1 MKTVNYPVIGLGM
14 ALLAIAG
21 CGSDSDDTPDNS
33 SSSVSS
39 SSSSSSSVSSD
50 SSSSTASGVS
60 EDWTL
65 VWSDEFDG
73 DSINTDNW
81 SHEVNCA
88 GGGNNELQ
96 CYTAREE
103 NSYVADG
110 HLHIV
115 ARQETHSGP
124 AVFDDDPA
132 YNPDDTS
139 ATRDYTSARLRT
151 KNKADWKYGRIEI
164 NAKTPQG
171 QGLWPAIW
179 MLPTEWVYGDWPLS
193 GEIDIFEAVN
203 TNASGENEVHG
214 TLHYGRPWPNNLNSG
229 ASFTPAEPI
238 WENFHTYAIE
248 WEEGEIRWYVDDVHF
263 ATQTADDWFTLSWQ
277 GQDEGFETGNPAS
290 PFDEMFHLI
299 MNVAVGGNWPGAPDD
314 ATTFPQE
321 MVVDYVRVY
330 QCDVDPDTGKGCA
343 WIDED
348 AEDVEGTGG
357 TEKEFALYE
366 NGPATLNF
374 SVFETEVSNTLVPG
388 QWQET
393 AGNLV
398 VDTALQVDDQTVWD
412 VQFNGLSNVF
422 LLSGDMSSVDYVDD
436 GFSFSLNEELSG
448 ITFDMRV
455 VDASEDATLS
465 VKLDSVWPNVS
476 SREIELPPTGEWQ
489 SVSVRFSDFV
499 GHADPAGQVNYS
511 DINAPFVLELSSG
524 TAHVQL
530 NNIRVTCFGPSCS
543 VNPKLD
549 GTAPEGTEAVDVF
562 VDGSL
567 DALWTDPGVDFY
579 VEGGQSITST
589 TVSDGDRGDVLE
601 IAFGA
606 SGFGTMYIQSTDPQD
621 LSAYAGGNLVFDLK
635 VVDAGNNTDGFL
647 VKADCIYP
655 CTSNEL
661 SVPLQNDGEW
671 HTVSVSIADLTS
683 GSGFIISRVNTPFSL
698 WPVAGQQSNVV
709 FRLDNIRWELAE

>member
-1 MKTVNYPVIGLGM
+1 MKTVNHPIIGIGM
-14 ALLAIAG
+14 ALVLAAG
-21 CGSDSDDTPDNS
+21 CGSDSDDSPN
-33 SSSVSS
+33 SS
-39 SSSSSSSVSSD
+39 SSSSSSTSSSSSD
-50 SSSSTASGVS
+50 SSSSAPSNLS

-65 VWSDEFDG
+65 VWSDEFD
-73 DSINTDNW
+73 SETINTDNW

-103 NSYVADG
+103 NSYVEDG

-115 ARQETHSGP
+115 ARQENFSGP
-124 AVFDDDPA
+124 GIFDDDPA

-139 ATRDYTSARLRT
+139 VTRDYTSARLRT
-151 KNKADWKYGRIEI
+151 KNKADWQYGRIEI
-164 NAKTPQG
+164 SAKTPQG

-179 MLPTEWVYGDWPLS
+179 MIPTENVYGGWPLS

-203 TNASGENEVHG
+203 INASGENEIHG
-214 TLHYGRPWPNNLNSG
+214 TLHYGRPWPNNFYSG
-229 ASFTPAEPI
+229 ASFTPADPI
-238 WENFHTYAIE
+238 WDNFHTYAIE

-263 ATQTADDWFTLSWQ
+263 ATQTSDDWFTLAWQ
-277 GQDEGFETGNPAS
+277 GQDEGFQTGDAAS

-299 MNVAVGGNWPGAPDD
+299 MNVAVGGNWPGAPDG
-314 ATTFPQE
+314 ATAFPQE

-330 QCDVDPDTGKGCA
+330 ECSVDAGTGKGCA

-348 AEDVEGTGG
+348 AEDVQGTSG
-357 TEKEFALYE
+357 TQHEFTLYE

-374 SVFETEVSNTLVPG
+374 SVFDTEVSNTLVPA
-388 QWQET
+388 QWEET

-398 VDTALQVDDQTVWD
+398 VNTALELDAQTVWD

-422 LLSGDMSSVDYVDD
+422 LLSGDMSGVDYVED
-436 GFSFSLNEELSG
+436 GLIFSVNEELSD

-455 VDASEDATLS
+455 IEASDDASLL
-465 VKLDSVWPNVS
+465 VKLDSTWPNVS
-476 SREIELPPTGEWQ
+476 SREIDLPEPGAWQ
-489 SVSVRFSDFV
+489 SVSVRLSDFV
-499 GHADPAGQVNYS
+499 ANTDPAGSVNYS
-511 DINAPFVLELSSG
+511 NIVAPFVLEAANG

-530 NNIRVTCFGPSCS
+530 NNVRLTCFGESCG
-543 VNPKLD
+543 VKPKLD

-562 VDGSL
+562 VDG
-567 DALWTDPGVDFY
+567 ALTDTWSDPGVDFY
-579 VEGGQSITST
+579 VQDGQSITSAL
-589 TVSDGDRGDVLE
+589 VNDGDRGDVLE
-601 IAFGA
+601 VTFGT
-606 SGFGTMYIQSTDPQD
+606 SGFGTMFIQSSDPQD

-635 VVDAGNNTDGFL
+635 VVDAGNNSDGFL

-661 SVPLQNDGEW
+661 PVPLQNDGEW

-683 GSGFIISRVNTPFSL
+683 GSGFIMSRVNTPFSL
-698 WPVAGQQSNVV
+698 WPVGEQQSNVV
-709 FRLDNIRWELAE
+709 FRLDNIRWELGE

>member
-132 YNPDDTS
+132 YDPDDTS
-139 ATRDYTSARLRT
+139 VTRDYTSARLRT

-193 GEIDIFEAVN
+193 GDIDIFEAVN

-374 SVFETEVSNTLVPG
+374 SVFDTEVSNTLVPG

-499 GHADPAGQVNYS
+499 GNADPAGQVNYS

-698 WPVAGQQSNVV
+698 WPVSGQQSNVV

>member
-14 ALLAIAG
+14 ALLMVAG
-21 CGSDSDDTPDNS
+21 CGSDSDDSPDSS

-39 SSSSSSSVSSD
+39 SSSSSSSSD
-50 SSSSTASGVS
+50 SSSSAAGGLS
-60 EDWTL
+60 ENWTL
-65 VWSDEFDG
+65 VWSDEFEG
-73 DSINTDNW
+73 ESINTENW

-103 NSYVADG
+103 NSYVEDG

-115 ARQETHSGP
+115 ARQESFSGP
-124 AVFDDDPA
+124 GVFDDDPA

-139 ATRDYTSARLRT
+139 VTREYTSARLRT
-151 KNKADWKYGRIEI
+151 KNKADWKYGRIEVS
-164 NAKTPQG
+164 AKTPQG

-179 MLPTEWVYGDWPLS
+179 MLPTENVYGGWPLS

-203 TNASGENEVHG
+203 TNASGENEIHG

-229 ASFTPAEPI
+229 ASYSPEEPI

-263 ATQTADDWFTLSWQ
+263 ATQTADDWFTLDWQ
-277 GQDEGFETGNPAS
+277 GQDEGFQTGNPAS

-299 MNVAVGGNWPGAPDD
+299 MNVAVGGNWPGAPDG

-321 MVVDYVRVY
+321 LVVDYVRVY
-330 QCDVDPDTGKGCA
+330 QCDVDPDNGKGCA
-343 WIDED
+343 WIDES
-348 AEDVEGTGG
+348 AEDVDGTGG
-357 TEKEFALYE
+357 TQQAFALYE
-366 NGPATLNF
+366 DGPATLNF
-374 SVFETEVSNTLVPG
+374 SVFDTDVSNTLVPA
-388 QWQET
+388 QWEET

-422 LLSGDMSSVDYVDD
+422 LLSGDMSEVDYVED
-436 GFSFSLNEELSG
+436 GFSFSLNEALSG

-455 VDASEDATLS
+455 IDASEDASLR

-476 SREIELPPTGEWQ
+476 SRDIELPETGVWQ

-499 GHADPAGQVNYS
+499 ANADEPGEVNYS
-511 DINAPFVLELSSG
+511 DINAPFVLEATNG

-530 NNIRVTCFGPSCS
+530 NNIRVTCFGQSCG

-567 DALWTDPGVDFY
+567 TDTWSDPGVDFY
-579 VEGGQSITST
+579 VQDGQSITSSL
-589 TVSDGDRGDVLE
+589 VNDGDRGDVLE
-601 IAFGA
+601 LTFGA
-606 SGFGTMYIQSTDPQD
+606 NGFGTMFIQSSEPQD
-621 LSAYAGGNLVFDLK
+621 LSAYAAGNLVFDLK
-635 VVDAGNNTDGFL
+635 VMDAGNNSDGFL

-661 SVPLQNDGEW
+661 AVPLQNDGQW

-683 GSGFIISRVNTPFSL
+683 GSGFIMNRVNTPFSL
-698 WPVAGQQSNVV
+698 WPVMGQQSNVV
-709 FRLDNIRWELAE
+709 FRLDNIRWELSE